1 MILDKFSR
9 IPLSSIIV
17 LRDERQ
23 RKSFDVSDLVE
34 SIRLR
39 GVINPILVR
48 DATAEENAAAVL
60 QPNEAGLVEA
70 NLTAKF
76 VLIAG
81 ERRTEASR
89 QLGLPDIIA
98 RHAEDLTASE
108 LQILELLENLHRV
121 DLSWQETMAA
131 AAAIHQLFREAASG
145 VWTQEATA
153 TQIGITPGWLSLY
166 LTVSEESKD
175 RPELLSAKT
184 AREAFNS
191 IKRREARAQGAV
203 IESLFAAAGQANA
216 GLVPSRSDDSDEDED
231 GENGVSSI
239 MQPPVG
245 GRAPGPRGP
254 LPLRSALPPPVE
266 SILNISFLDWAPAYT
281 GPKFNLIHCDFPYGI
296 DVFSGRQGRG
306 TELGAAYADSRDIYF
321 RLLDCLCDNWS
332 RLASISTHLMF
343 WYSMKHDLE
352 TKRIFREKLPQIEF
366 TPHPLI
372 WGKSDGSG
380 IAGDSQRDFRHTY
393 EVALL
398 GRAGRRNLVKMTSDL
413 HWSPPDR
420 TLHPSTKP
428 EPMLKHFFG
437 SLVDDTT
444 RLLDPTCGSGSAI
457 RAADA
462 LGAEYVLGLEIDPE
476 HFANARTALSNARR
490 LRAASDVFSAIGV

>member
-9 IPLSSIIV
+9 IPLSSIII
-17 LRDERQ
+17 LRDSRQ
-23 RKSFDVSDLVE
+23 RREIDTSGLID
-34 SIRLR
+34 SIRAR
-39 GVINPILVR
+39 GVINPIIVR

-60 QPNEAGLVEA
+60 APNEAGLLESD
-70 NLTAKF
+70 LTAKF

-81 ERRTEASR
+81 ERRTAASR
-89 QLGLPDIIA
+89 ELGLPDIIA
-98 RHAEDLTASE
+98 RHVEDLSASDLQLIE
-108 LQILELLENLHRV
+108 LIENLQRS
-121 DLSWQETMAA
+121 DLTWQETMVATA
-131 AAAIHQLFREAASG
+131 DIHRLLKESDPK
-145 VWTQEATA
+145 WTQEQTA
-153 TQIGITPGWLSLY
+153 AQLAITPGWLSLF
-166 LTVSEESKD
+166 LTVAEESKD

-216 GLVPSRSDDSDEDED
+216 GLVGTPGEDED
-231 GENGVSSI
+231 DPEEGDIPSS
-239 MQPPVG
+239 MKPPVG
-245 GRAPGPRGP
+245 GRPPGPRGP

-266 SILNISFLDWAPAYT
+266 SILNVSFLDWAPQYT

-306 TELGAAYADSRDIYF
+306 NELGAAYADSRDVYF

-352 TKRIFREKLPQIEF
+352 TKRIFREKLPQLEF
-366 TPHPLI
+366 TTHPLI

-380 IAGDSQRDFRHTY
+380 IAGDSQRDFRHIY

-444 RLLDPTCGSGSAI
+444 RLLDPTCGSGSAV

-462 LGAEYVLGLEIDPE
+462 LGAEFVLGLEIDPD
-476 HFANARTALSNARR
+476 HFANAKTALSNARK
-490 LRAASDVFSAIGV
+490 LRNASDVFSAIGV